1 MPDGAETA
9 KREVDNERTME
20 SGRTHLGESLLVAN
34 LLTFAGGLLDSYSY
48 LIRGQVFAN
57 AITGNLVLLGI
68 NLSSGQWLNCGKYLF
83 AISAYGAG
91 ILTANVLREKLRL
104 PWGLSWKQFELFL
117 EIAALFSVAFV
128 PTTGD
133 WNLLVNGMISFV
145 CAMQAIAFRHVHG
158 LPFVSTTC
166 TGNLR
171 SGTNALFSGLFH
183 HDPDEIV
190 KARHYYVVI
199 GSFVAGAFIGA
210 FIFRNASPYEV
221 LGIPAVLF
229 VVLLLVSAEAGR
241 KSAD

>member
-1 MPDGAETA
+1 M
-9 KREVDNERTME
+9 TMDQDR
-20 SGRTHLGESLLVAN
+20 SHIGESLLVACF
-34 LLTFAGGLLDSYSY
+34 LTFAGGLLDSYSY

-57 AITGNLVLLGI
+57 AITGNMVLLGI
-68 NLSSGQWLNCGKYLF
+68 NLSSAQWLNCGKYLF

-91 ILTANVLREKLRL
+91 ILVANIIREKQRL
-104 PWGLSWKQFELFL
+104 PWGLSLKQFELVL
-117 EIAALFSVAFV
+117 EIAVLSSVAFI

-183 HDPDEIV
+183 HDPDEV
-190 KARHYYVVI
+190 KKARHYYLVI
-199 GSFVAGAFIGA
+199 ASFVAGAFIGA

-229 VVLLLVSAEAGR
+229 VVLLLVSAETRMRNACR
-241 KSAD
+241 

>member
-1 MPDGAETA
+1 
-9 KREVDNERTME
+9 ME
-20 SGRTHLGESLLVAN
+20 QDHTHLGESLLVASF
-34 LLTFAGGLLDSYSY
+34 LTFAGGLLDSYSY

-57 AITGNLVLLGI
+57 AITGNMVLLGI
-68 NLSSGQWLNCGKYLF
+68 NLSSGHWLNCGKYLF

-91 ILTANVLREKLRL
+91 ILVANIIRDKKRL
-104 PWGLSWKQFELFL
+104 PWDLTWKQFELVL
-117 EIAALFSVAFV
+117 EIAVLLSVAFI

-183 HDPDEIV
+183 HDPEEIK
-190 KARHYYVVI
+190 KARQYYFVI
-199 GSFVAGAFIGA
+199 GAFVAGAFIGA

-229 VVLLLVSAEAGR
+229 VVLLLVTVEARKRIADGR
-241 KSAD
+241 PT

>member
-1 MPDGAETA
+1 M
-9 KREVDNERTME
+9 TMDQDR
-20 SGRTHLGESLLVAN
+20 SHIGESLLVACF
-34 LLTFAGGLLDSYSY
+34 LTFAGGLLDSYSY

-57 AITGNLVLLGI
+57 AITGNMVLLGI
-68 NLSSGQWLNCGKYLF
+68 NLSSAQWLNCGKYLF

-91 ILTANVLREKLRL
+91 ILVANIIREKQRL
-104 PWGLSWKQFELFL
+104 PWGLSWKQFELVL
-117 EIAALFSVAFV
+117 EIAVLSSVAFI

-183 HDPDEIV
+183 HDPDEV
-190 KARHYYVVI
+190 KKARHYYLVI
-199 GSFVAGAFIGA
+199 ASFVAGAFIGA

-229 VVLLLVSAEAGR
+229 VVLLLVSAETRMRNACR
-241 KSAD
+241 

>member
-1 MPDGAETA
+1 
-9 KREVDNERTME
+9 ME
-20 SGRTHLGESLLVAN
+20 QERTHLGESLLVAS
-34 LLTFAGGLLDSYSY
+34 LLTFTGGLLDSYSY

-68 NLSSGQWLNCGKYLF
+68 NLSSGQWLDCGRYLF

-91 ILTANVLREKLRL
+91 ILVANIIREKQRL
-104 PWGLSWKQFELFL
+104 PWGLSWKQLELIL
-117 EIAALFSVAFV
+117 EIAILLSVAFI

-183 HDPDEIV
+183 HDPGEV
-190 KARHYYVVI
+190 GKARQYYLVI
-199 GSFVAGAFIGA
+199 GFFIAGAFIGA
-210 FIFRNASPYEV
+210 FIFRNASPYEA

-229 VVLLLVSAEAGR
+229 VVLLLVSVEAR
-241 KSAD
+241 KRIKVDLWVKHPDD